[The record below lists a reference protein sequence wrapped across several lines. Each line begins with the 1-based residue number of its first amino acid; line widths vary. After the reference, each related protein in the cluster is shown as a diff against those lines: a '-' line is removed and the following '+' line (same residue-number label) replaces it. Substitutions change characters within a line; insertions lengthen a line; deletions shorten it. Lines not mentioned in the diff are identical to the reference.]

1 MFPFSIKLMSFIFY
15 IIKDIEEYCQR
26 LGIDLKGN
34 PSLATLVQEWIL
46 QPLPRYW
53 YPW

>member
-1 MFPFSIKLMSFIFY
+1 MIQ
-15 IIKDIEEYCQR
+15 DIEEYCQR